1 MRLLKKKKFGL
12 FVLSLAAAV
21 AINFYTG
28 YMLCLFSAIYLLAE
42 VALDSEQFVFKKI
55 FKKYFGG
62 LFYIVLAVM
71 MSGFSL
77 LPVYY
82 EISGSRM
89 KESSL
94 RVLFIC

>member
-1 MRLLKKKKFGL
+1 
-12 FVLSLAAAV
+12 
-21 AINFYTG
+21 
-28 YMLCLFSAIYLLAE
+28 
-42 VALDSEQFVFKKI
+42 
-55 FKKYFGG
+55 
-62 LFYIVLAVM
+62 M

-94 RVLFIC
+94 RSTFYMLKIWIPECGNWGISYVLELTMCIS